1 MKKTKI
7 PLPKLYNLTERTSY
21 KLKTNMQIT
30 YTNVIPLWEAVKQGL
45 RVFAVAVIP
54 LLINQLNNSAIDW
67 RAIII
72 TGVIAVLMAVDK
84 GLHLEGKVTDNTQL
98 TKGLTQF

>member
-1 MKKTKI
+1 MKVIYTDVK
-7 PLPKLYNLTERTSY
+7 PL
-21 KLKTNMQIT
+21 
-30 YTNVIPLWEAVKQGL
+30 VEAVKQGL

-54 LLINQLNNSAIDW
+54 LLIDQLTRDNINY

-84 GLHLEGKVTDNTQL
+84 GLHLEGKIEDNAQL

>member
-1 MKKTKI
+1 MKI
-7 PLPKLYNLTERTSY
+7 E
-21 KLKTNMQIT
+21 
-30 YTNVIPLWEAVKQGL
+30 YTNVKPVLEGVKQGL

-54 LLINQLNNSAIDW
+54 LLIDQLTRDNINW

-84 GLHLEGKVTDNTQL
+84 GLHLEGKIEDNKTL
-98 TKGLTQF
+98 TGGLTRF